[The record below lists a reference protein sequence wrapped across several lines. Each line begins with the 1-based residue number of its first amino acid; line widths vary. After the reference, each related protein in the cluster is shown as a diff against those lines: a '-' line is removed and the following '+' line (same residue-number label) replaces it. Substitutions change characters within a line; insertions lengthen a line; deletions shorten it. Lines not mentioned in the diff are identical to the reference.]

1 MTSHIPFFMF
11 EDMLKWMADN
21 EVASIGHTP
30 ATCKFTRLLVKKIL
44 GKMETSSFGARW
56 RSQVLEEARQS
67 SGINS
72 ARPSEFR
79 QSSHFFFFD
88 FPGSDI
94 LCILITFQRSLRNG
108 RKLKSYIIFLIITNS
123 CQFYHNATMNI
134 FAKMSP
140 IAIMS
145 SSKW

>member
-72 ARPSEFR
+72 ARLP
-79 QSSHFFFFD
+79 
-88 FPGSDI
+88 I
-94 LCILITFQRSLRNG
+94 LSQCNYEYFCKNESYCNYELFKVYMNKIVG
-108 RKLKSYIIFLIITNS
+108 R
-123 CQFYHNATMNI
+123 
-134 FAKMSP
+134 
-140 IAIMS
+140 
-145 SSKW
+145 

>member
-1 MTSHIPFFMF
+1 
-11 EDMLKWMADN
+11 MLKWMADN

-72 ARPSEFR
+72 ARVYVPHPSARDLKGKDPVKRLF
-79 QSSHFFFFD
+79 
-88 FPGSDI
+88 
-94 LCILITFQRSLRNG
+94 ITINIDVDCTEYRVSL
-108 RKLKSYIIFLIITNS
+108 KLQNVITCLSNVFLIIPY
-123 CQFYHNATMNI
+123 FE
-134 FAKMSP
+134 
-140 IAIMS
+140 
-145 SSKW
+145 